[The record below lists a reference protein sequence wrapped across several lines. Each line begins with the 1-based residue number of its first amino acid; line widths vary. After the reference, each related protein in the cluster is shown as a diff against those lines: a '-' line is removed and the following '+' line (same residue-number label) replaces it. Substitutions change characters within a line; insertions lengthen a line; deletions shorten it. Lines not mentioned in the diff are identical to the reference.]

1 MKPELL
7 PAKMPEEKRD
17 EAEMNAMKMKAER
30 QAELQEE
37 KAKARRDP
45 TPRIPKKHLKAEYRR
60 GQKEAKL
67 PETMSA
73 DKFREH
79 ILSMSLFPNLHNK
92 PLMMRSL
99 DASM

>member
-7 PAKMPEEKRD
+7 PARMPEEMRD
-17 EAEMNAMKMKAER
+17 EAEMNAMKIKAER
-30 QAELQEE
+30 QAEVQEE

-45 TPRIPKKHLKAEYRR
+45 TPKLAKKHLKEEYRK

-67 PETMSA
+67 PETMDA
-73 DKFREH
+73 GKFREK
-79 ILSMSLFPNLHNK
+79 ILAMSLFPNIHNK
-92 PLMMRSL
+92 PLMMSSL